1 MNRSEEPKNKKRE
14 IIKLLIIVFLAAML
28 ILTFFSNTIMNRSL
42 PEITT
47 VSVSA
52 GKLTE
57 SVKCQG
63 VAEAEQSYEVKAAE
77 NRTVQKIYI
86 KEGQK
91 ISEGDKLFTLGSG
104 QSESIAAAEAE
115 LTALELEYSKALLT
129 APADYTSE
137 NMEIRNAA
145 EDLQLAIARRDTAE
159 ISGKEAEQKKLQY
172 EADKT
177 EGAKLSALKEQLT
190 AAINSIDGDDY
201 SNSPAGYIGDL
212 VSLKNDWQA
221 AENEYA
227 SAYKLYTEELKS
239 DSEAA
244 KSECDEKDTK
254 RSNAKALYDNAKS
267 SIRSE
272 LSVKLNDISSKLE
285 ALNSSISIYEE
296 NAQSGGMSYEECAAD
311 VQAKQ
316 RALERLRVDLA
327 KAQNTDNIA
336 HQQYELDLKS
346 KSDAI
351 EKKKADIEKLRKNCG
366 DIEITSKYSGTVR
379 KINIKLDEMT
389 SVDSPLAIID
399 IDSTGCTLKA
409 SVEANVADKVSSGT
423 SAQIANLWN
432 SNISAVISDI
442 RNDSEGDTKMKTLAF
457 ELKGD
462 VTAGMNL
469 ELSIPLSTGD
479 YNAIVPKSAVFED
492 QDGHFV
498 YKIRSKSTPIG
509 NRYYAERVSV
519 EVLASD
525 DNSSA
530 VEGNINGSDSI
541 ITAFSEPV
549 NSGDQVRLKAKE

>member
-1 MNRSEEPKNKKRE
+1 M
-14 IIKLLIIVFLAAML
+14 
-28 ILTFFSNTIMNRSL
+28 
-42 PEITT
+42 
-47 VSVSA
+47 
-52 GKLTE
+52 
-57 SVKCQG
+57 
-63 VAEAEQSYEVKAAE
+63 
-77 NRTVQKIYI
+77 
-86 KEGQK
+86 
-91 ISEGDKLFTLGSG
+91 
-104 QSESIAAAEAE
+104 
-115 LTALELEYSKALLT
+115 
-129 APADYTSE
+129 
-137 NMEIRNAA
+137 
-145 EDLQLAIARRDTAE
+145 
-159 ISGKEAEQKKLQY
+159 
-172 EADKT
+172 
-177 EGAKLSALKEQLT
+177 
-190 AAINSIDGDDY
+190 
-201 SNSPAGYIGDL
+201 
-212 VSLKNDWQA
+212 KNDWQA

-442 RNDSEGDTKMKTLAF
+442 RNDSEGDTKMKTLVF

>member
-1 MNRSEEPKNKKRE
+1 MNRSEEPKNKKQE

-52 GKLTE
+52 GKMTE

-63 VAEAEQSYEVKAAE
+63 IAEAEQLYEVKAAE

-104 QSESIAAAEAE
+104 QSENISAAEAE

-145 EDLQLAIARRDTAE
+145 EDLQQAIAKRDAAE
-159 ISGKEAEQKKLQY
+159 ISEKEAEQKKSQY

-177 EGAKLSALKEQLT
+177 EANQLSALKEQLT
-190 AAINSIDGDDY
+190 TAIKSIDSDDY
-201 SNSPAGYIGDL
+201 SCAPASYIGDL
-212 VSLKNDWQA
+212 VTLKNDWQT

-239 DSEAA
+239 DNEAF
-244 KSECDEKDTK
+244 KSDCDEKDTK
-254 RSNAKALYDNAKS
+254 RSNAKAAYDNAKS

-272 LSVKLNDISSKLE
+272 LSVDLNDISSKL
-285 ALNSSISIYEE
+285 ATLNSRISIYEE
-296 NAQSGGMSYEECAAD
+296 NTQSGGMSYDECAAD
-311 VQAKQ
+311 VLAKQ
-316 RALERLRVDLA
+316 RALEGLRVNLA

-336 HQQYELDLKS
+336 HKQYELDLKS

-351 EKKKADIEKLRKNCG
+351 EKKKADIEKLRKNS
-366 DIEITSKYSGTVR
+366 DAVELTSKYSGTVR
-379 KINIKLDEMT
+379 KINIKLDEMAA
-389 SVDSPLAIID
+389 VDSPLAIID
-399 IDSTGCTLKA
+399 IDSTGYTLKA
-409 SVEANVADKVSSGT
+409 SVEASVADKVSSGT

-432 SNISAVISDI
+432 SKISAVLTDI
-442 RNDSEGDTKMKTLAF
+442 RNNSEGDTKMKTLVF

-469 ELSIPLSTGD
+469 ELSIPLSTRD

-498 YKIRSKSTPIG
+498 YKVRSKSTPIG
-509 NRYYAERVSV
+509 NRYYADRVSV

-530 VEGNINGSDSI
+530 VEGDINGSDSI

>member
-1 MNRSEEPKNKKRE
+1 M
-14 IIKLLIIVFLAAML
+14 
-28 ILTFFSNTIMNRSL
+28 
-42 PEITT
+42 
-47 VSVSA
+47 
-52 GKLTE
+52 
-57 SVKCQG
+57 
-63 VAEAEQSYEVKAAE
+63 
-77 NRTVQKIYI
+77 
-86 KEGQK
+86 
-91 ISEGDKLFTLGSG
+91 
-104 QSESIAAAEAE
+104 
-115 LTALELEYSKALLT
+115 LT

-145 EDLQLAIARRDTAE
+145 EDLQQAIARRDAAE
-159 ISGKEAEQKKLQY
+159 ISGKEAEQKKSQY
-172 EADKT
+172 EVDKT
-177 EGAKLSALKEQLT
+177 KAAELSALKEQLT
-190 AAINSIDGDDY
+190 AAINSIDSDDY

-244 KSECDEKDTK
+244 KTDCNEKDTK
-254 RSNAKALYDNAKS
+254 RINAKDEYDRAKS
-267 SIRSE
+267 NIRSE
-272 LSVKLNDISSKLE
+272 LSSKLIETSSKLE
-285 ALNSSISIYEE
+285 AINSRISIYEE

-316 RALERLRVDLA
+316 RSLEKLRVDLA

-399 IDSTGCTLKA
+399 IDSTGYTLKT

-432 SNISAVISDI
+432 SNISAVLSDI
-442 RNDSEGDTKMKTLAF
+442 RNDSEGDTKMKTLVF

-462 VTAGMNL
+462 ATAGMNL

-498 YKIRSKSTPIG
+498 YKVRSKSTPIG